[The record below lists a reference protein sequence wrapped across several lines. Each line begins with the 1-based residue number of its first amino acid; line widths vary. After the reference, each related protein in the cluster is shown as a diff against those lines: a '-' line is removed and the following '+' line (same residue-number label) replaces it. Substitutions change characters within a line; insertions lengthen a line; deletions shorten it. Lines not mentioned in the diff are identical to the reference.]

1 MFGDRIIFFFL
12 DLDLR
17 GSDVNG
23 LGLIFVNY
31 KWLWILWNVLIFK
44 ICKISFMREWVF
56 CEKWF

>member
-1 MFGDRIIFFFL
+1 M

-17 GSDVNG
+17 GSDVIG

-31 KWLWILWNVLIFK
+31 KWLWILWSVLIFK